1 MSLRVRVLASGSK
14 GNAALYSAGSTH
26 VLLDCGI
33 SARRIEA
40 ALRQEGLCP
49 EDLAAVFLTHEHTD
63 HVQGLRVFLKNRSI
77 PLFAAPECLESP
89 ALRDLSP
96 WHAEPL
102 AGGVPVTLGPISLT
116 PFALPHDAAAC
127 FGFVVESGGV
137 RAVQATD
144 LGTPT
149 ALVRRR
155 LEGAHCLLLE
165 FNHDLDRLLHGG
177 YPLDLKMRIKG
188 RLGHLSN
195 EQAASLLAS
204 CLHPDL
210 EALYLMHLSEE
221 NNLPEL
227 ALLAAREA
235 LAGRKVALAVA
246 RPDGPAP
253 PWQG

>member
-1 MSLRVRVLASGSK
+1 MGLRVRVLASGSK

-26 VLLDCGI
+26 LLLDCGI
-33 SARRIEA
+33 SARRLVA
-40 ALRQEGLCP
+40 ALHREGLSP
-49 EDLAAVFLTHEHTD
+49 EDLAAVFLTHEHSD
-63 HVQGLRVFLKNRSI
+63 HVQGLRVFLKDRSI

-89 ALRDLSP
+89 SLRDLSFR
-96 WHAEPL
+96 HVEPL
-102 AGGVPVTLGPISLT
+102 TGGVSVSLGPLTLT
-116 PFALPHDAAAC
+116 PFPLPHDAACC
-127 FGFVVESGGV
+127 FGFVVEAGGV

-149 ALVRRR
+149 TLVRRR
-155 LEGAHCLLLE
+155 MEGAHCLLLE

-177 YPLDLKMRIKG
+177 YPLEIKMRIKG

-195 EQAASLLAS
+195 EQAASLLAA

-210 EALYLMHLSEE
+210 QALYLMHLSEE

-227 ALLAAREA
+227 ALLAAREV
-235 LAGRKVALAVA
+235 LGGRPIPLVVA

-253 PWQG
+253 AWEG

>member
-14 GNAALYSAGSTH
+14 GNATLYSAGATH
-26 VLLDCGI
+26 VLLDCGL
-33 SARRIEA
+33 SARRVTA
-40 ALRQEGLCP
+40 ALAKEGLSP
-49 EDLAAVFLTHEHTD
+49 SDLAAVFLTHEHSD
-63 HVQGLRVFLKNRSI
+63 HVRGLRVFLKNRRI
-77 PLFAAPECLESP
+77 PLFAAPECLQTP

-96 WHAEPL
+96 WHLEPL
-102 AGGVPVTLGPISLT
+102 SGGASVTLGPLTLT
-116 PFALPHDAAAC
+116 PFALPHDAALC
-127 FGFVVESGGV
+127 FGFVVEAGGV

-149 ALVRRR
+149 ALVRER
-155 LEGAHCLLLE
+155 LSGAHCLLLE
-165 FNHDLDRLLHGG
+165 FNHDLDRLLRGS

-210 EALYLMHLSEE
+210 SALYLMHLSEE

-227 ALLAAREA
+227 ALLAVQDV
-235 LAGRKVALAVA
+235 LQGRRLQRTVA
-246 RPDGPAP
+246 RQDAPAP
-253 PWQG
+253 AWEG